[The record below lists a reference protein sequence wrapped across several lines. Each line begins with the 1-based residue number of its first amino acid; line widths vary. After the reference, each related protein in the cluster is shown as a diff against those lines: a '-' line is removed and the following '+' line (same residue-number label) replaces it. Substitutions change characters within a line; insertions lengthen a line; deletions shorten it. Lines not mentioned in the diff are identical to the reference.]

1 MLQYTEEQV
10 KAMSVWQLR
19 DLSRKLGHHA
29 PATQKKQELV
39 AYVLKRQEE
48 GASVSEALNRT
59 EKQEVASDQPK
70 RRGRPPKAVLIPQ
83 LPATDTETV
92 PPPTSQDAPP
102 ARPVH
107 SYAPRYRKPE
117 YNNMPVRG
125 PIPNQFPQVQGRLCD
140 SQPINLAG
148 NMGYAPAF
156 SDEPAVQREGVLE
169 VCPDG
174 YGFLRAKNYEQGEGD
189 AYIASAKIRKCG
201 LRKGDYVVAMAK
213 KLAENR
219 PVSVTD
225 VVSVN
230 GLPPESA
237 FSRKNFDSLTPI
249 YPDERFKLE
258 QESSR
263 KNDFAIRAIDLV
275 APIGKGQRA
284 MIVSPP
290 KAGKTT
296 LLKKV
301 ANSISSNYPDVHLI
315 VLLIDERPEEVTDMQ
330 RSINGEVVY
339 STFDEMPEH
348 HTKAAEMVL
357 ERAKRLVELGKDVVI
372 LMDSLTRLARAYN
385 LVITPTG
392 KTLSGGI
399 DPGALHSPKRFFGAA
414 RNIENGGSL
423 TIIATAL
430 VDTGSRMDDV
440 IYEEFKGTGNM
451 EIHLDR
457 RLSEKRIFPAID
469 LSRSSTR
476 REELLLTQKE
486 LEGIWA
492 VRRMLSVGDG
502 QEATENLINMM
513 VKTKNNAEFIEQLT
527 LQLMKW
533 QKEGYSFRS

>member
-1 MLQYTEEQV
+1 MDNRYSREKLDE
-10 KAMSVWQLR
+10 MSIFVLR
-19 DLSRKLGHHA
+19 DVARKFGHSS
-29 PATQKKQELV
+29 ATTRKKQELIDFIV
-39 AYVLKRQEE
+39 
-48 GASVSEALNRT
+48 
-59 EKQEVASDQPK
+59 EKNEKGTDVKNDDAPKK
-70 RRGRPPKAVLIPQ
+70 RRGRPPKAITIDTVNKVDGEEKKVEEGDLVKDNQ
-83 LPATDTETV
+83 AKAT
-92 PPPTSQDAPP
+92 
-102 ARPVH
+102 
-107 SYAPRYRKPE
+107 PE
-117 YNNMPVRG
+117 NKKEE
-125 PIPNQFPQVQGRLCD
+125 
-140 SQPINLAG
+140 
-148 NMGYAPAF
+148 APA
-156 SDEPAVQREGVLE
+156 EEMEIREGVLE
-169 VCPDG
+169 ICPDG

-189 AYIASAKIRKCG
+189 AYVSVPKIRRSG
-201 LRKGDYVVAMAK
+201 LRKGDLVKAYVK

-219 PVSVTD
+219 PMNVQEII
-225 VVSVN
+225 SVN
-230 GLPPESA
+230 GDSPEKA
-237 FSRKNFDSLTPI
+237 FNRPNFDALTPI
-249 YPDERFKLE
+249 YPDSRLKLE
-258 QESSR
+258 LLSS
-263 KNDFAIRAIDLV
+263 KGDFAIRAIDLV

-296 LLKKV
+296 LLKKI
-301 ANSISSNYPDVHLI
+301 ANSISVNYPNVHLM

-330 RSINGEVVY
+330 RSINGEVIY
-339 STFDEMPEH
+339 STFDEMPDH
-348 HTKAAEMVL
+348 HTKAAENVL

-385 LVITPTG
+385 LTITPTG

-469 LSRSSTR
+469 LARSGTR

-492 VRRMLSVGDG
+492 VRKMLSMGDS
-502 QEATENLINMM
+502 QEATEQLINMM
-513 VKTKNNAEFIEQLT
+513 MKTDNNKEFIEQLSLT
-527 LQLMKW
+527 LMKL
-533 QKEGYSFRS
+533 QKEGFTFKG